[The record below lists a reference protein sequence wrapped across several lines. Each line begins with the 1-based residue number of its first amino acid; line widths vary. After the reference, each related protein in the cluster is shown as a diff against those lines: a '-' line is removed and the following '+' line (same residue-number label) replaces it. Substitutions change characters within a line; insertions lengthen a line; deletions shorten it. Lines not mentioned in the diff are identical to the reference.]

1 MENCIKNYY
10 LLFFYSL
17 LSIASC
23 ESQQQHY
30 PGPSGY
36 DFDNPTWY
44 NMPVVLHEL
53 SGIAFNKGISDTV
66 YAEQD
71 EEGKVFHFKLGNG
84 QIQTTRFGKKGDFE
98 DISICHDFVIMLR
111 SDGVLFT
118 FPFSETHKRDA
129 EHVKVFE
136 GLLPEGEYEGLASND
151 SSGKVFVLCKHC
163 RNEKTSKWGG
173 GSIFQLT
180 NTGDL
185 ITDGNF
191 EINIKQIEAIEGI
204 HKIDFHPSALCFNA
218 WTREWYI
225 LSSVNRL
232 MVITDPDWK
241 VKAVYPLNPSVFPQP
256 EGIALDGQRNLYIS
270 NERNQAPAAT
280 ILVFKY
286 HRKQ

>member
-1 MENCIKNYY
+1 MENNNWI
-10 LLFFYSL
+10 YSL
-17 LSIASC
+17 LFIFTLLSVFSC
-23 ESQQQHY
+23 ESQNQQFAS
-30 PGPSGY
+30 PPGY
-36 DFDNPTWY
+36 DFNQPNRY
-44 NMPVVLHEL
+44 RMLVVLNEI
-53 SGIAFNKGISDTV
+53 SGIAFNKGKSDTI

-185 ITDGNF
+185 
-191 EINIKQIEAIEGI
+191 
-204 HKIDFHPSALCFNA
+204 
-218 WTREWYI
+218 
-225 LSSVNRL
+225 
-232 MVITDPDWK
+232 
-241 VKAVYPLNPSVFPQP
+241 
-256 EGIALDGQRNLYIS
+256 
-270 NERNQAPAAT
+270 
-280 ILVFKY
+280 
-286 HRKQ
+286 